1 MYSASDKTGQHH
13 ASNGILVAEFDNDGN
28 KIVKLIMFRDF
39 VCNAE
44 TKAVIVPT
52 IDV

>member
-13 ASNGILVAEFDNDGN
+13 ASNGILVAEFDNEGN
-28 KIVKLIMFRDF
+28 KITKLIMFRDF

-44 TKAVIVPT
+44 KASVIVPT
-52 IDV
+52 IEV